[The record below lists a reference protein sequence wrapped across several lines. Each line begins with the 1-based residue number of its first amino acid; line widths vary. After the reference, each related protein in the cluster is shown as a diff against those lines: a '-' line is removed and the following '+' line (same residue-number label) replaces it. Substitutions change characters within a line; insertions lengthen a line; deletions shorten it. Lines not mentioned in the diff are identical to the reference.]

1 MLDNKS
7 TLADVGRVAAGLLE
21 EGAAAPAP
29 YHVYLSRCWAL
40 QWSRLPPSAHA
51 QETSERLFEALCR
64 STRVK
69 MLSIRFCSMG
79 GAASSS
85 AAAMRRSPLD
95 LLGAVLRRNQS
106 ITFLDLYYNDIN
118 SQAAATLAAALAGH
132 SHSALTQLNLRH
144 NRIGD
149 AGADA
154 LAQALVRNTS
164 LTALN
169 LRNNSVSNGAAERLV
184 HTYVQLPAVASHLR
198 RSLRVAAQ
206 HAHAPWRGS
215 TRRRRRR
222 SVRRRA
228 GRG

>member
-1 MLDNKS
+1 
-7 TLADVGRVAAGLLE
+7 
-21 EGAAAPAP
+21 
-29 YHVYLSRCWAL
+29 
-40 QWSRLPPSAHA
+40 
-51 QETSERLFEALCR
+51 
-64 STRVK
+64 
-69 MLSIRFCSMG
+69 
-79 GAASSS
+79 
-85 AAAMRRSPLD
+85 MRRRPLD

-169 LRNNSVSNGAAERLV
+169 LRNNSVSNRAAERLV
-184 HTYVQLPAVASHLR
+184 HALIGSRTKAIDAWRARLVALLVVLGRSAAGQHVLCFSSVVRAVR
-198 RSLRVAAQ
+198 RSLPPFPQPWSAATLDFKRHTGDAHYHSSGSESSSSND
-206 HAHAPWRGS
+206 HADCDDDGDSSASDTAARQ
-215 TRRRRRR
+215 
-222 SVRRRA
+222 
-228 GRG
+228 